1 MGNLPIRKR
10 MPRHRGKIMSTP
22 KLLFFGFLSVIF
34 THAAAAQENQTG
46 LRHITLDE
54 AVQLALK
61 HNHVIRIAAY
71 KVEEKEHARDVAR
84 SAYFPLLRNDT
95 GALRVTDTQF
105 IGIPAG
111 ALGIAGGAVVP
122 SRSVIL
128 NQGGQTFVTS
138 GTSLTQPLMQLLKV
152 KSVNDIAREDL
163 NATRNTER
171 QTENTVALGVHQIY
185 YRVLIA
191 QPHRAAVVAK
201 IQASEDLNRELV
213 EQ

>member
-1 MGNLPIRKR
+1 MGNLHIRRPPDHKGR
-10 MPRHRGKIMSTP
+10 TMSTR
-22 KLLFFGFLSVIF
+22 KLLFLGFLSVVLA
-34 THAAAAQENQTG
+34 HATAGQEKQTG
-46 LRHITLDE
+46 PRHVTLDE

-152 KSVNDIAREDL
+152 KSVNDIAR
-163 NATRNTER
+163 
-171 QTENTVALGVHQIY
+171 
-185 YRVLIA
+185 
-191 QPHRAAVVAK
+191 
-201 IQASEDLNRELV
+201 
-213 EQ
+213 